1 MEDATPKLYP
11 AWRQAEADLLASG
24 LSYGSIITRETLEQ
38 AFGIKPAKTIQQ
50 HESNNLIYLRQCTAL
65 RESLLE
71 NRKMMLVSEPGA
83 GFRVAM
89 PEEQTK
95 LAMHQRTREVKAAM
109 QKLAREVTNVDTKLL
124 TDDQRKENFDAQ
136 AQIGALRTLFRKQ
149 LKGDR

>member
-11 AWRQAEADLLASG
+11 AWRQAEADLLADG
-24 LSYGSIITRETLEQ
+24 LAHGSIITRETLEA
-38 AFGIKPAKTIQQ
+38 AFGITPAKSVQQ
-50 HESNNLIYLRQCTAL
+50 HISNELIYLRQTTAL

-71 NRKMMLVSEPGA
+71 NQKMMLVSEPGV

-109 QKLAREVTNVDTKLL
+109 QKLVREITNVNTTLL
-124 TDDQRKENFDAQ
+124 ADDQRKENADAQ
-136 AQIGALRTLFRKQ
+136 AQIGALRTMVRKQ
-149 LKGDR
+149 LKG